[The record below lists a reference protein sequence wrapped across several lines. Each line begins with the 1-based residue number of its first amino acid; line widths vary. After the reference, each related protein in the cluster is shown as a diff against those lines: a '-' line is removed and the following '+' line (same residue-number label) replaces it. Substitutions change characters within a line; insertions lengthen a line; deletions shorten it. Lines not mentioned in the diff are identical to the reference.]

1 MGKGKGN
8 PEFWVALVQ
17 PGTMLYEIEG
27 VSEQLAREAFRL
39 ASAKLPLKTNFA
51 IRQAG

>member
-27 VSEQLAREAFRL
+27 VNEDLAREAFRR
-39 ASAKLPLKTNFA
+39 ASAKLPVQTNFA
-51 IRQAG
+51 KRQVG

>member
-27 VSEQLAREAFRL
+27 VSETLAREAFRL
-39 ASAKLPLKTNFA
+39 ASAKLPIQTTFA
-51 IRQAG
+51 RRQVG